1 MIIQDLIHERKKYTK
16 MNFDFNNIQKDLQK
30 IINEGKKHM
39 TPQQQIQVNQFQNKA
54 KNMFK
59 DIDLSDPTKIN
70 LDSLN
75 LRIEELKKLQD
86 GLANS

>member
-1 MIIQDLIHERKKYTK
+1 

-39 TPQQQIQVNQFQNKA
+39 TAQQQIQVNQFQNKA

-59 DIDLSDPTKIN
+59 DIDLSDPTKID

>member
-1 MIIQDLIHERKKYTK
+1 

-39 TPQQQIQVNQFQNKA
+39 TPQQQIQVNQFQNKT

>member
-1 MIIQDLIHERKKYTK
+1 

-59 DIDLSDPTKIN
+59 DIDLTDPTKIN

>member
-59 DIDLSDPTKIN
+59 DIDLTDPTKIN

>member
-1 MIIQDLIHERKKYTK
+1 

-39 TPQQQIQVNQFQNKA
+39 TPEQQIQVNQFQNKA
-54 KNMFK
+54 KSLFK
-59 DIDLSDPTKIN
+59 NIDLSDPTKID

-75 LRIEELKKLQD
+75 LRIEELKTLQN

>member
-1 MIIQDLIHERKKYTK
+1 